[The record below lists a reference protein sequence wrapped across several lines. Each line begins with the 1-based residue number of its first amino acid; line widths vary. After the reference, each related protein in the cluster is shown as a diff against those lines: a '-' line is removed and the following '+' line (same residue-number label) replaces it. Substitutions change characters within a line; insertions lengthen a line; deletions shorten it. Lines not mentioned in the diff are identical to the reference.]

1 MKSTLKDSL
10 RRLAINGV
18 VDSPLPA
25 PATYDHIITPVNSV
39 NYAPPSSAGSLGIAS
54 PLTMV
59 ITATVARSIP
69 VPTGATAVDVLD
81 AAAYT
86 LTDANGVVYTISSVT
101 WP

>member
-10 RRLAINGV
+10 RRLTLNGAV
-18 VDSPLPA
+18 NSPLDTPIA
-25 PATYDHIITPVNSV
+25 YDHIVTPVNSV
-39 NYAPPSSAGSLGIAS
+39 NYTPPTSAGSMGMAS
-54 PLTMV
+54 PLTMI